1 MVEYYGWINL
11 RDSTYE
17 SDDKEMNIVLSKL
30 YSYISQYKL
39 NDTSGLVNL
48 HKVNGSYQLLVTG
61 NTNHLSQ
68 DIIDIFNLYEFIAE
82 IAKGSYGLLYIRNDE
97 SEDAFNEFEVFVLA
111 RGKIKKEKDP
121 FLSPCIP
128 VIEDDEE

>member
-17 SDDKEMNIVLSKL
+17 SDDKEVNIVLSKL
-30 YSYISQYKL
+30 YSYISKYKL
-39 NDTSGLVNL
+39 DDTSGLINL
-48 HKVNGSYQLLVTG
+48 HKVNGSHQLLVTG

-68 DIIDIFNLYEFIAE
+68 DVIDMFNLYEFIAE

>member
-30 YSYISQYKL
+30 YSYISKYKL

-68 DIIDIFNLYEFIAE
+68 DVIDIFNLYEFIAE

-111 RGKIKKEKDP
+111 RGKIKKEKDLFY
-121 FLSPCIP
+121 FL
-128 VIEDDEE
+128 VFQ

>member
-11 RDSTYE
+11 SDSTYE

-30 YSYISQYKL
+30 YSYISKYKL
-39 NDTSGLVNL
+39 NDTSGLINL
-48 HKVNGSYQLLVTG
+48 HKVNGSHQLLVTG

-68 DIIDIFNLYEFIAE
+68 NVIDIFNLYEFIAE
-82 IAKGSYGLLYIRNDE
+82 IAKGSYGLLYIKNDE

>member
-1 MVEYYGWINL
+1 MIEYYGWINL

-30 YSYISQYKL
+30 YSYISKYKL

-48 HKVNGSYQLLVTG
+48 HKVNGSYQLLITG

-68 DIIDIFNLYEFIAE
+68 DVIDIFNLYEFIAE

-111 RGKIKKEKDP
+111 REKIKKEKDP

>member
-17 SDDKEMNIVLSKL
+17 SDNKEMNIVLSKL
-30 YSYISQYKL
+30 YSYISKYKL

-68 DIIDIFNLYEFIAE
+68 DVIDIFNLYEFIAE

-111 RGKIKKEKDP
+111 RGKIKKEKDLFY
-121 FLSPCIP
+121 FL
-128 VIEDDEE
+128 VFQ

>member
-30 YSYISQYKL
+30 YSYISKCKL

-68 DIIDIFNLYEFIAE
+68 DVIDIFNLYEFIAE

-121 FLSPCIP
+121 FLFPCIP